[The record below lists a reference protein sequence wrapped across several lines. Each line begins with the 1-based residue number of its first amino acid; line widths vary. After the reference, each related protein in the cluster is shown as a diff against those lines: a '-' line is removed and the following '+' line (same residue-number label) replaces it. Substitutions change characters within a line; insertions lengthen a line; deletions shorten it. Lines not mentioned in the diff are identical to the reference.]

1 MKINKGLTIILGLAM
16 IFITSSLAMA
26 GHGHGRGW
34 KNGDGMGY
42 RGCPMGHCGGP
53 GMMGFG
59 FLRDADLTD
68 DQMTKIV
75 EIVKGFAPDLKAKR
89 EAVRTA
95 RQGMMELMM
104 GESADEAA
112 VRKAYGAVSK
122 ADEEMTV
129 LRFQMMS
136 RIKTV
141 LTQEQLA
148 QAKEKMTLRHERM
161 RDRSDR
167 RWGDFER
174 ELDAL
179 IR

>member
-16 IFITSSLAMA
+16 IFIVSSPAMA
-26 GHGHGRGW
+26 GHGRGW

-42 RGCPMGHCGGP
+42 RGCPMGRNGGH

-68 DQMTKIV
+68 DQMQKIV
-75 EIVKGFAPDLKAKR
+75 EIAKGFAPELKAQK
-89 EAVRTA
+89 EAVWTA

-104 GESADEAA
+104 ADGTDEAA
-112 VRKAYGAVSK
+112 VRKAYGA
-122 ADEEMTV
+122 AAAAEEAMTV
-129 LRFQMMS
+129 LRFKMMS
-136 RIKTV
+136 EIKTV
-141 LTQEQLA
+141 LTKEQLA

-174 ELDAL
+174 QMDAL
-179 IR
+179 IQ